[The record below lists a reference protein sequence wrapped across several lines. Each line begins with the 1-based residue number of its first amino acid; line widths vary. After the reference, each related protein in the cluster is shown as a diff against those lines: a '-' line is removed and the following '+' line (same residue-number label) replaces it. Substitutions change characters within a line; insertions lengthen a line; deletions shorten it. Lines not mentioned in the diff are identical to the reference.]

1 VIVIETFNN
10 LHMKQEQVFG
20 LIRHALTFVGGIVV
34 AKGVITESVSADV
47 IGAIMTLVGVVWS
60 AFSNK

>member
-1 VIVIETFNN
+1 
-10 LHMKQEQVFG
+10 MKQEQLFG
-20 LIRHALTFVGGIVV
+20 LVRHALTFVGGIVV

-60 AFSNK
+60 AFSNR